1 MHVGVGVLVWVGVQ
15 FLEEMKPEEAIK
27 AKERRPFDAE
37 SAQVLVTNVISDSS
51 TLSLLFL
58 HQLNVMTLWLNEW
71 MAEDKEFPFSL

>member
-1 MHVGVGVLVWVGVQ
+1 MQ

-58 HQLNVMTLWLNEW
+58 HQLNVMTL
-71 MAEDKEFPFSL
+71 